1 MRRVVATAVGIV
13 LAGGRST
20 RMGRPKAALEWHGST
35 LIQRVVGIVGRVV
48 DGPVVVVK
56 APGQELPELPAGV
69 VDAVDAREGRGPLQG
84 LAAGLEAVA
93 DGAEWAYVSSTDV
106 PLLHPAFVTAVLR
119 VAERE
124 DVDVAL
130 PVAHGFRHPL
140 AAAYRTA
147 LLPDVERL
155 IAEDRMKPAFLF
167 ERARVRKLD
176 EAELLR
182 DRDLAGADPELL
194 SLLNVNE
201 PAEYERARARSAP
214 SVTVRRFGALARNG
228 VGHQP
233 LPVRAATL
241 GAAAAAAGVELD
253 GHVVAALNG
262 DQISRDPGYPLAS
275 GDAVAFIAADAGG

>member
-1 MRRVVATAVGIV
+1 
-13 LAGGRST
+13 
-20 RMGRPKAALEWHGST
+20 MGRPKAALEWHGST
-35 LIQRVVGIVGRVV
+35 LIQRVVGIVGRVI
-48 DGPVVVVK
+48 DGPVVVVR

-214 SVTVRRFGALARNG
+214 SVTVRRFGALARNS